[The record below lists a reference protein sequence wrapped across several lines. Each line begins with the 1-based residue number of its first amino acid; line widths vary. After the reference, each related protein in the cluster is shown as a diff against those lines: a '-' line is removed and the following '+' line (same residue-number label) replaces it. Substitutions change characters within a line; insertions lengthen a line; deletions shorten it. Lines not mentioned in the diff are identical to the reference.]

1 MRQPLSILL
10 ATIVA
15 VASFATIASAGSS
28 ARTAAAPKQTIVR
41 VAAANTQF
49 STLVSLVKKAGL
61 VSTLSGRTNYT
72 VFAPT
77 NAAFAKVPKRTLNA
91 LAKDKAQL
99 KAVLLYHVVKGKVPA
114 SKVVRLDS
122 ARTVNGASVT
132 IDVRNGKV
140 FLNDNTR
147 VTKTDI
153 RASTGIV
160 HQINRVLL
168 PPS

>member
-1 MRQPLSILL
+1 MKRIVL
-10 ATIVA
+10 AVLCLA
-15 VASFATIASAGSS
+15 VAAVPVAGVQ
-28 ARTAAAPKQTIVR
+28 AAAPHKNLVQT
-41 VAAANTQF
+41 AASAPQF

-61 VSTLSGRTNYT
+61 VRTLSGRTSYT

-91 LAKDKAQL
+91 LARDRAQL

-114 SKVVRLDS
+114 SKVVQLS
-122 ARTVNGASVT
+122 SVKTVNGASVR
-132 IDVRNGKV
+132 IHVRNGKV
-140 FLNDNTR
+140 FVNNAR
-147 VTKTDI
+147 VTKPDI
-153 RASTGIV
+153 KASNGIV

>member
-1 MRQPLSILL
+1 MKRIAIAL
-10 ATIVA
+10 ACLAAAAIPAAGVQA
-15 VASFATIASAGSS
+15 ATPQKNLVE
-28 ARTAAAPKQTIVR
+28 TAAGAP
-41 VAAANTQF
+41 QF

-61 VSTLSGRTNYT
+61 VSTLSGRTKYT

-91 LAKDKAQL
+91 LAKDRAQL
-99 KAVLLYHVVKGKVPA
+99 KAVLLYHVVKGRVPA
-114 SKVVRLDS
+114 SKVVRLTS

-132 IDVRNGKV
+132 IKVRNGKV
-140 FLNDNTR
+140 FVNNAR
-147 VTKTDI
+147 VTKPDI
-153 RASTGIV
+153 KASNGIV

>member
-1 MRQPLSILL
+1 VKRIAL
-10 ATIVA
+10 AVVCLALAAVPVAGAQAAAAQKNIVQ
-15 VASFATIASAGSS
+15 
-28 ARTAAAPKQTIVR
+28 TAAAAP
-41 VAAANTQF
+41 QF
-49 STLVSLVKKAGL
+49 STLVRLVKKAGL

-91 LAKDKAQL
+91 LANDKAKL

-114 SKVVRLDS
+114 SKVVKLHS
-122 ARTVNGASVT
+122 AKTVNGASVT
-132 IDVRNGKV
+132 IKVRKGKV
-140 FLNDNTR
+140 YVNDAR
-147 VTKTDI
+147 VTKADI
-153 RASTGIV
+153 KASNGII

>member
-1 MRQPLSILL
+1 MKRIAL
-10 ATIVA
+10 AVVCLA
-15 VASFATIASAGSS
+15 VAAVPVAG
-28 ARTAAAPKQTIVR
+28 AQAAAAQKNIVQTAAAAP
-41 VAAANTQF
+41 QF

-91 LAKDKAQL
+91 LAKDKAKL
-99 KAVLLYHVVKGKVPA
+99 KAVLLYHVVRGKVPA
-114 SKVVRLDS
+114 SKVVTLHS
-122 ARTVNGASVT
+122 AKTVNGASVT
-132 IDVRNGKV
+132 IKVHKGKV
-140 FLNDNTR
+140 YVNDAR
-147 VTKTDI
+147 VTKADI
-153 RASTGIV
+153 KASNGIV